1 MGQIRSVPGFGRER
15 DCMINRTWLITGMN
29 RGLGHELAE
38 ALLAR
43 GDRVAGT
50 ARRLA
55 ELDGLKATYG
65 ARLWT
70 AELDLTSAETIRSV
84 VDRAFADLGRIDV
97 LVNNAGSGL
106 VGAVE
111 ECTEEMIRHLL
122 DTNLL
127 GSILMV
133 KAALPHLRAQ
143 GGGRILQVSSALGQF
158 AVPGISLYVASKW
171 GIEGFIES
179 TAQEVAPFGIEATI
193 FEPGAIRTS
202 FGAEAALS
210 PAITAYDGTPARGM
224 RGRAESLRGVGAKP
238 SPAPGDPAK
247 MAKVMIAS
255 VDQSPAPKRVVMGSD
270 AYNMLS
276 AVYRERAASLEAQKA
291 LAFSTDF

>member
-1 MGQIRSVPGFGRER
+1 MPK
-15 DCMINRTWLITGMN
+15 RTWLITGIN
-29 RGLGHELAE
+29 RGLGRELAD
-38 ALLAR
+38 ALLER

-50 ARRLA
+50 ARKLA
-55 ELDGLKATYG
+55 DLDGLKAMYG
-65 ARLWT
+65 ERLWT
-70 AELDLTSAETIRSV
+70 AALDLTDAGAIRSV

-97 LVNNAGSGL
+97 VVNNAGSSL

-127 GSILMV
+127 GSILVV

-158 AVPGISLYVASKW
+158 AIPGISLYVASKW

-179 TAQEVAPFGIEATI
+179 TAQDVAPFGIEATI
-193 FEPGAIRTS
+193 FEPGQIRTD
-202 FGAEAALS
+202 FGATAALS
-210 PAITAYDGTPARGM
+210 PAIAAYDGTPARGI
-224 RGRAESLRGVGAKP
+224 RSRAESVRNAGEE
-238 SPAPGDPAK
+238 SPATQGDPAK
-247 MAKVMIAS
+247 MAKLMIDS

-270 AYNMLS
+270 VYEVLMTA
-276 AVYRERAASLEAQKA
+276 YRERAASLEAQKA
-291 LAFSTDF
+291 LASSTDF